1 MIASLVRPNIRDLK
15 PYSCARDLYKEGVL
29 LDANEN
35 PFPSSL
41 SLSVCDDLNRYPD
54 PENTALKRAL
64 SELVNVDPFN
74 IFVGVGSNEVIDL
87 LVRLFVS
94 PDENVMIF
102 EPTYGMYRIAAE
114 ICGVKTKAC
123 QLDANF
129 QIDFSAFQQ
138 ALTEKTK
145 LIFLCS
151 PNSPTGNLLKVAD
164 IEKIC
169 ASFNGIVVLDEAYV
183 EFSSQSSLVSKI
195 GSFPNL
201 VIVRTLSKA
210 WGLAALRVGYAVA
223 NREIIEYLNRIK
235 PPYNLN
241 GLSSFLAAKALE
253 NPKKLKLMVEKILL
267 ERKRM
272 ESMLKQEGVFV
283 FPSETN
289 FLLLRVPDASQVA
302 YRLAKD
308 FGIIVRDF
316 SGKPRLAN
324 CLRVTVGKPEENDF
338 FIQSLL
344 TLV

>member
-15 PYSCARDLYKEGVL
+15 SYSCARDLYTEGVL

-35 PFPSSL
+35 PYPSAL
-41 SLSVCDDLNRYPD
+41 TLSVCDDLNRYPD

-64 SELVNVDPFN
+64 SQYLNVDPLN
-74 IFVGVGSNEVIDL
+74 VFVGVGSNEVIDL

-94 PDENVMIF
+94 PDEEVMIF
-102 EPTYGMYRIAAE
+102 EPTYGMYRITAE
-114 ICGVKTKAC
+114 ICGVKATAC
-123 QLDANF
+123 LLDENF
-129 QIDFSAFQQ
+129 QIDFAAYQQ
-138 ALTEKTK
+138 AITDKTK

-151 PNSPTGNLLKVAD
+151 PNSPTGNLLNVAD

-169 ASFNGIVVLDEAYV
+169 ASFKGIVVLDEAYV
-183 EFSSQSSLVSKI
+183 EFAAQPSLVSKI
-195 GSFPNL
+195 RLFPNL

-223 NREIIEYLNRIK
+223 SPEIIEYLNRIK

-241 GLSSFLAAKALE
+241 GISSFLAAKALK
-253 NPKKLKLMVEKILL
+253 NSKKLKEMVRKILL

-272 ESMLKQEGVFV
+272 EETLRKEDFFV

-289 FLLLRVPDASQVA
+289 FLLMRVPQARQVA
-302 YRLAKD
+302 YLLAKE

-316 SGKPRLAN
+316 SDKPRLAN
-324 CLRVTVGKPEENDF
+324 CLRVTVGKPEENDC

-344 TLV
+344 ALV